1 MLDISIGLLIFNI
14 ILFIG
19 LIVVLNKIMYK
30 PLMQFMQ
37 DRDERIAKDLESV
50 NLNDSDTQKFLQE
63 AEKNISEA
71 KKEASDVKSS
81 MIEKAKEEISKEF
94 ANKKEILEKELEE
107 FMSSLNSTKET
118 LKKELSANLSTYKK
132 AVEAKVKKV

>member
-37 DRDERIAKDLESV
+37 NRDERIAKDLESV

>member
-37 DRDERIAKDLESV
+37 NRDERIAKDLESV

-94 ANKKEILEKELEE
+94 GNKKEILEKELEE

>member
-37 DRDERIAKDLESV
+37 NRDERIAKDLESV

-132 AVEAKVKKV
+132 AVETKVKKV

>member
-30 PLMQFMQ
+30 PLMQFIQ
-37 DRDERIAKDLESV
+37 NRDERIAKDLESV

-132 AVEAKVKKV
+132 AVETKVKKV